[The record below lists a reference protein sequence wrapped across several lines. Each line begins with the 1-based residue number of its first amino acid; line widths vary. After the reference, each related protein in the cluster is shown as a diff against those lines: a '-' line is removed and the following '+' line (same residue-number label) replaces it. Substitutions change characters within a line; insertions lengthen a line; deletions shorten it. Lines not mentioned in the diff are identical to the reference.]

1 MPHYRYRAMDSLG
14 GIVKGELQ
22 ATSEGELEDKLQ
34 QKKLDLLSCSLC
46 SRTSFFAKKVT
57 RQELIDFSFYLQQ
70 LLAAGVPLI
79 EALQDLEESLQTPL
93 LRSVTSELIEKVSS
107 GATFSAALAEFPQLF
122 DSIYINMVN
131 VGEQSGNLERVF
143 SDLNSMLRQQ
153 DELLAHMKKI
163 SIYPS
168 VVLLVILAV
177 TIFLMAYLVPQL
189 TSFIVNSGGELPIY
203 SKALIATSHLIAT
216 YWWLFVL
223 GFGVLSIA
231 VLLAKRHSPRFVVYW
246 DRCLL
251 SVWLLGPLVKK
262 IKLARFIAY
271 LALMYSSGITLLES
285 IRLSAKVV
293 DNRFIEQALEQVYQ
307 RISEGGGVHQS
318 FAAVEVF
325 PSLMLRMLRVGE
337 KTGAVDEALKNV
349 SYFFNRDIKESISKF
364 EVSIEPL
371 VTVFL
376 GLLMAWI
383 ILSVISPIYDL
394 ILVLDS
400 GR

>member
-14 GIVKGELQ
+14 GIVKGELH
-22 ATSEGELEDKLQ
+22 AASEGGLEDKLQ

-93 LRSVTSELIEKVSS
+93 LRSVTSELIENISA

-122 DSIYINMVN
+122 DSIYINMVK

-143 SDLNSMLRQQ
+143 ADLNNMLRQQ

-203 SKALIATSHLIAT
+203 SRVLIATSHLIAT

-223 GFGVLSIA
+223 GFGVLSVA

-285 IRLSAKVV
+285 IHLSAKVV

-337 KTGAVDEALKNV
+337 KTGAIDEALKNV
-349 SYFFNRDIKESISKF
+349 SYFFNRDIKESIAKF
-364 EVSIEPL
+364 EISIEPL